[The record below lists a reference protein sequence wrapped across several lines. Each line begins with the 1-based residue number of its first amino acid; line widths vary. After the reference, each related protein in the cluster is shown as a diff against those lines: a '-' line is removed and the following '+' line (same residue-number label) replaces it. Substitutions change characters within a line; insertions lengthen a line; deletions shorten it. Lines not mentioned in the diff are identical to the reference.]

1 MVKKKLHIKEFTTR
15 QRCTLPIGNIVKKL
29 LPRIPVM
36 GWNWLFIML
45 MHLQAGVSQIPNNNA
60 DLDELSSVVPD
71 HMGYMWPGRVTGA
84 TELGECEG
92 LGFQNASRNTCG
104 FCTGGTTML
113 SDKYYLNCAG
123 KCDGDKTSIDCH
135 GDCKGSAYMDECSG
149 ECIGGNSPK
158 TERDVKSYRD
168 CRGSCTSSGIQLFT
182 DSCGVCHTGTSP
194 FQDCTN
200 RCYPPGKERFMAK
213 TVCGRC
219 VGGTTG
225 IPESEVLDACGNCK
239 NDGIECPCNGTGNP
253 DPCGMCNGG
262 GGYCLRV
269 IRFQPRAL
277 PVNTKVMVEI
287 EGAFR
292 KRVTNIKC
300 IFIEVIG
307 DEKLNGTEFS
317 GSGNGTH
324 VKCSVQLKLGSYRVG
339 VKLDVGDP
347 PEEDFVE
354 DSELIVYNT
363 AEYTTMSPTRA
374 VFDRGGSQ
382 ELIVTF
388 SGSRVPRL
396 PLICVISGDGWPT
409 DKRLAPSEANTLD
422 TCIIPY
428 PNSSVELNIA
438 QSFNGIHTFKK
449 IFPLRFYA
457 SPPKM
462 PKHYIAED
470 GHAVVIVFDKP
481 VNLCNLDKCSAILNN
496 ETLARLGEGA
506 TCKWA
511 TKQQLIISMQ
521 NAVKADSIRVTFLKG
536 VLKQDGQRFALPK
549 NESLTIDVFYP
560 DQNYIAEIAISGP
573 TTVPYCCTF
582 TLTGHFSSPK
592 GDADFDW
599 TAYREDG
606 QGLDKSLSNALLG
619 AKSSSLTLDASLLEV
634 NATYT
639 FVLTAE
645 QPMNKKI
652 EARHTISS
660 VPYIGPLV
668 TAYSDAITQS
678 SVTVDQRIILRA
690 DINIPDCSTTDEHV
704 HLMWSVSNP
713 EVRFNFKA
721 RDEYVYIIEPYSLP
735 ENSIV
740 NFYANAYFGNR
751 YNVTYSRIQLRVEP
765 MKLRSGIKGTSKR
778 VVGNKG
784 GTLVLKS
791 ENLNKGLPLVYQWRC
806 SDQDGP
812 VCYNYKEN
820 ASETLLVPRRLQNKP
835 KLEIPCVNLKPG
847 KILTFELQVYNA
859 RNSFQSSPVASTV
872 VVVEDKEIPLVTIE
886 KVLADASRPVQQ
898 HPKTKAYDIPAGLP
912 VAVHASVTAIKS
924 PIKSV
929 KWEIKGFSSAYTYTA
944 KNSVTVL
951 LLEEGFLVDHGIY
964 LIGLSACNAKG
975 GCGIANLTI
984 RADPGIALCKV
995 DLQPYVE
1002 YEPVK
1007 IEVKGCSVPIGRQ
1020 PVTYQL
1026 YLHSLSSVFPFSVPQ
1041 TSTIFNVPGPPQQ
1054 TSNGTQISVQVCDKY
1069 MMCTIFNGP
1078 VTPVTLTEI
1087 REEDREK
1094 LISKAALAVE
1104 NRNLLPAISML
1115 LTAASDPNVQL
1126 DKNQIDHMLN
1136 AAANATDKRFMDVNQ
1151 LALIYSAML
1160 PLLRRKEENIK
1171 LKALDV
1177 MKRATTL
1184 AFAHNEKIPTSV
1196 LALGHSNS
1204 AEALESCKSDS
1215 VVSRRVKEV
1224 LDVFIEKI
1232 SAAIPLGSKVQ
1243 LASKYPGYPSTLVFR
1258 QLLDNTPIYLK
1269 AKSNNGLM
1277 EGSVRFEDV
1286 VRERL
1291 RNRKC
1296 KKKPADCEGLVV
1308 ALTLYPSQT
1317 PYPTKPKKTSPVM
1330 EVTLR
1335 RPEDGAPLIVSNV
1348 PNAIKI
1354 ALSHK
1359 GNNTE
1364 AQEKGILYRCSF
1376 WDESLKEWSE
1386 VGIVTYGVDGDVMRC
1401 WSSHL
1406 TAFAVVEAYSGLSTG
1421 AIVGIVVTV
1430 LMGIFI
1436 IMMFAFFFFRKKQA
1450 ANARVSHE
1458 TLPKRDKLQ
1467 SSNGSSVV
1475 KVKAVTP

>member
-1 MVKKKLHIKEFTTR
+1 MVKKKLYVKESISR
-15 QRCTLPIGNIVKKL
+15 EQCSLAVGNIVKKL

-36 GWNWLFIML
+36 GWNWIFIML
-45 MHLQAGVSQIPNNNA
+45 MHLQAGVSQLSNNNA
-60 DLDELSSVVPD
+60 NLDELSSANPD
-71 HMGYMWPGRVTGA
+71 HMGYGWPSRVTGA
-84 TELGECEG
+84 TEIGECEG
-92 LGFQNASRNTCG
+92 LGFQNASRNLCG

-123 KCDGDKTSIDCH
+123 KCEGNKTSLDCN

-158 TERDVKSYRD
+158 TERDVESYRD
-168 CRGSCTSSGIQLFT
+168 CRGGCTSSGIQLFT

-200 RCYPPGKERFMAK
+200 RCYLPGQERFMAK
-213 TVCGRC
+213 LVCGRC

-225 IPESEVLDACGNCK
+225 ISESEVLDPCGNCRS
-239 NDGIECPCNGTGNP
+239 DGVECPCNGTGKA
-253 DPCGMCNGG
+253 DPCGVCNGG
-262 GGYCLRV
+262 GVSCMRV

-277 PVNTKVMVEI
+277 PVNTKAMVEI

-292 KRVTNIKC
+292 GRTKNIKC
-300 IFIEVIG
+300 IFKNEAS
-307 DEKLNGTEFS
+307 NRTEFS

-324 VKCSVQLKLGSYRVG
+324 VKCSVQLKLGSYKVG
-339 VKLDVGDP
+339 VKLEVGDR

-354 DSELIVYNT
+354 DSELLVYEP
-363 AEYTTMSPTRA
+363 AEYTAMSPMKA
-374 VFDRGGSQ
+374 VFDRGGSGSSQ

-388 SGSRVPRL
+388 TGSKVPRL
-396 PLICVISGDGWPT
+396 PLICVITGDGWPA

-449 IFPLRFYA
+449 TFPLRFYA
-457 SPPKM
+457 PPPDMRKY
-462 PKHYIAED
+462 YIAED
-470 GHAVVIVFDKP
+470 GHAVVIVFDRP
-481 VNLCNLDKCSAILNN
+481 VNLCNLDKCSLILNN
-496 ETLARLGEGA
+496 ETLIRLGEGA
-506 TCKWA
+506 VCKWA
-511 TKQQLIISMQ
+511 TKQQLIINVQ
-521 NAVKADSIRVTFLKG
+521 NAIKGNPFRVTFLKG
-536 VLKQDGQRFALPK
+536 ILKQDGQRFALPK
-549 NESLTIDVFYP
+549 NDSLTIDAWYP
-560 DQNYIAEIAISGP
+560 QRVNSAQIAISGP
-573 TTVPYCCTF
+573 TTVPYCGTF
-582 TLTGHFSSPK
+582 TLTGHFSSPT
-592 GDADFDW
+592 GNADFDW

-606 QGLDKSLSNALLG
+606 QSLDSSLSNVLFG
-619 AKSSSLTLDASLLEV
+619 AKSSSLTLNASLLEV
-634 NATYT
+634 NMKYT

-645 QPMNKKI
+645 QPVNEKY
-652 EARHTISS
+652 EAKHTISS

-678 SVTVDQRIILRA
+678 SVTVDQRITLRA
-690 DINIPDCSTTDEHV
+690 DISIPDCSTTDEHV
-704 HLMWSVSNP
+704 HLLWSVNNP
-713 EVRFNFKA
+713 EVRFNFKI

-740 NFYANAYFGNR
+740 NFYANAFFGNR
-751 YNVTYSRIQLRVEP
+751 YNVTYSQVQLRVEP
-765 MKLRSGIKGTSKR
+765 VKLRAAIKGVSKR

-784 GTLVLKS
+784 GTLVLKG

-812 VCYNYKEN
+812 ICYNYKEN
-820 ASETLLVPRRLQNKP
+820 STEPLLIPRRLQNKP
-835 KLEIPCVNLKPG
+835 KLEIPCTNLKPG

-859 RNSFQSSPVASTV
+859 RNSFQSSSVASTV
-872 VVVEDKEIPLVTIE
+872 VVVEDKEIPLIVIE
-886 KVLADASRPVQQ
+886 KVLADASRPVHR
-898 HPKTKAYDIPAGLP
+898 HPTTYAYDIPAGLP
-912 VAVHASVTAIKS
+912 VAVHASITAVKS

-929 KWEIKGFSSAYTYTA
+929 KWDIKGFSSSYTFTA
-944 KNSVTVL
+944 KNGMTVL
-951 LLEEGFLVDHGIY
+951 LLEEGFLVGHGIY
-964 LIGLSACNAKG
+964 MIGLSACNTKG
-975 GCGIANLTI
+975 ACGIANLTI
-984 RADPGIALCKV
+984 HAVPGIALCKL

-1007 IEVKGCSVPIGRQ
+1007 IEVKDCSIPIGRQ

-1026 YLHSLSSVFPFSVPQ
+1026 YLHSLSSAFPFSIPQ
-1041 TSTIFNVPGPPQQ
+1041 TSSIFNMAGPPQQ

-1069 MMCTIFNGP
+1069 MLCTLFNGP
-1078 VTPVTLTEI
+1078 VTAVTLTES
-1087 REEDREK
+1087 RKEDREK
-1094 LISKAALAVE
+1094 LINKAALAVE
-1104 NRNLLPAISML
+1104 NRNLLPALSMF
-1115 LTAASDPNVQL
+1115 LTAASDPNAKMT
-1126 DKNQIDHMLN
+1126 KNEINHMMN
-1136 AAANATDKRFMDVNQ
+1136 AAANATDKRFIDANQ

-1171 LKALDV
+1171 LKALDI

-1184 AFAHNEKIPTSV
+1184 AFAHNEKIPSSV
-1196 LALGHSNS
+1196 LALGHSNT
-1204 AEALESCKSDS
+1204 AEALQSCDSDS
-1215 VVSRRVKEV
+1215 EVSRRVKEV

-1232 SAAIPLGSKVQ
+1232 SAVIPLGSKVQ

-1269 AKSNNGLM
+1269 AKSNSGLM
-1277 EGSVRFEDV
+1277 EGSVRFEDA

-1296 KKKPADCEGLVV
+1296 RKKTTDCEGLVV

-1317 PYPTKPKKTSPVM
+1317 PYPNKPKRTSPVM

-1335 RPEDGAPLIVSNV
+1335 KPEDGTPISISNV
-1348 PNAIKI
+1348 PNAIKL

-1376 WDESLKEWSE
+1376 WDESLKEWSD

-1406 TAFAVVEAYSGLSTG
+1406 TAFAVIETYGGLSTG
-1421 AIVGIVVTV
+1421 AIVGIIVTV

-1467 SSNGSSVV
+1467 SSNGSVV